1 MARHR
6 TSSKRPPPDIGLHME
21 CVEEE
26 LEPSQV
32 SFYNKACNEYNE
44 VQERLNNYIKTLKAD
59 IIEKGENCMVLQLNA
74 KWVIKL
80 FCCHLIITEF
90 SVIYFYFEYSK
101 ILSGPTNNQ
110 KLLHCQTTG
119 PKNIT
124 QSEQTD
130 QDYQPIISQGIL
142 PRPCSNS
149 NNNTYLLMD
158 PNLHFMVSQIQPSN
172 VISEQTAMTSTLKSG
187 V

>member
-90 SVIYFYFEYSK
+90 SVIYFYFE
-101 ILSGPTNNQ
+101 
-110 KLLHCQTTG
+110 
-119 PKNIT
+119 
-124 QSEQTD
+124 
-130 QDYQPIISQGIL
+130 
-142 PRPCSNS
+142 
-149 NNNTYLLMD
+149 
-158 PNLHFMVSQIQPSN
+158 
-172 VISEQTAMTSTLKSG
+172 
-187 V
+187 